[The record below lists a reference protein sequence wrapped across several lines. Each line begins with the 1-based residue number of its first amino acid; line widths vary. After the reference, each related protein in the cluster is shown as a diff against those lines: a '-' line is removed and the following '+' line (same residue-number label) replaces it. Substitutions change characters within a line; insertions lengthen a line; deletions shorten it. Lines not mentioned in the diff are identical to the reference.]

1 MTTMTDKV
9 APWDNI
15 RKPDADYNVRLVSG
29 GGLVPLYWGRDSDGR
44 CLFIVELEGDNTAL
58 FRQSDIAVNGIGI
71 DLRLLDSIHSQ
82 VLVLTLE
89 QHVDRDLFFG
99 LCQTLINSLQNA
111 AGRSE
116 ALILALAHLRRW
128 KVFLAGRKARILSP
142 AEVRGLFGELQF
154 LRFLYQQLPVM
165 TAIEAWCGPN
175 GGHQDFISGDTAVE
189 TKTISGRERNTV
201 RISSE
206 DQLES
211 SCNNLFL
218 TIFRLVES
226 EESSRARSLNDA
238 VRLVESEL
246 TDPSVLEEFWN
257 RLGASGYT
265 DIKHYDAPKFIVA
278 GQRLFTVSDSFPRL
292 IRSRL
297 PTGITKVSYD
307 IQLEDIETFECPLE
321 QIWRK

>member
-1 MTTMTDKV
+1 MTAST

-15 RKPDADYNVRLVSG
+15 GKPEADYNVRLVSG
-29 GGLVPLYWGRDSDGR
+29 DGPVPLYWGRDRDGR

-58 FRQSDIAVNGIGI
+58 FKKSDIAVNGIGI
-71 DLRLLDSIHSQ
+71 DLRLLDAMRSQ
-82 VLVLTLE
+82 ALVLTLE

-111 AGRSE
+111 GGRPE
-116 ALILALAHLRRW
+116 ALVLALAHLKRW
-128 KVFLAGRKARILSP
+128 KIFLAGRKARMLTP
-142 AEVRGLFGELQF
+142 AEVRGVFGELQL
-154 LRFLYQQLPVM
+154 LRSLYRQLPAM

-175 GGHQDFISGDTAVE
+175 GGHQDFIFGDTAVE

-211 SCNNLFL
+211 SCNYLFL

-226 EESSRARSLNDA
+226 EESSLALSLNDA

-246 TDPSVLEEFWN
+246 TDPPVLEEFWN

-265 DIKHYDAPKFIVA
+265 DIKHYDVPKFIVA
-278 GQRLFTVSDSFPRL
+278 GQRLFRVSDSFPRL

-307 IQLEDIETFECPLE
+307 IQLEDVETFECPLE
-321 QIWRK
+321 QILRK

>member
-1 MTTMTDKV
+1 MTTKKA

-15 RKPDADYNVRLVSG
+15 RRPEADYNVRLVSG
-29 GGLVPLYWGRDSDGR
+29 EGPISLYWGRDSEGR

-58 FRQSDIAVNGIGI
+58 FKKSDIAVNGIGI
-71 DLRLLDSIHSQ
+71 DLRLLDAMRSQ
-82 VLVLTLE
+82 ALVLTLE
-89 QHVDRDLFFG
+89 QPVDRDLFFG
-99 LCQTLINSLQNA
+99 LCQTLIKSLQNA
-111 AGRSE
+111 GARSE
-116 ALILALAHLRRW
+116 ALILALGHLRRW
-128 KVFLAGRKARILSP
+128 KVFLAGRKARVLTP

-154 LRFLYQQLPVM
+154 LRLLYQQLPVM

-175 GGHQDFISGDTAVE
+175 GGHQDFIFGDTAAE

-211 SCNNLFL
+211 TCGNLFL
-218 TIFRLVES
+218 AIFRLVES
-226 EESSRARSLNDA
+226 EESSRALSLNDA

-246 TDPSVLEEFWN
+246 SDPSALEEFWN

-265 DIKHYDAPKFIVA
+265 DIKQYDAPKFIVA
-278 GQRLFTVSDSFPRL
+278 GQRLFRVDDSFPRL

-297 PTGITKVSYD
+297 PSGITKVSYD
-307 IQLEDIETFECPLE
+307 IQLEDVESFECPAE
-321 QIWRK
+321 QIWRQ

>member
-1 MTTMTDKV
+1 MTAST

-15 RKPDADYNVRLVSG
+15 GKPEADYNVRLVSG
-29 GGLVPLYWGRDSDGR
+29 DGPVPLYWGRDRDGR

-58 FRQSDIAVNGIGI
+58 FKKSDIAVNGIGI
-71 DLRLLDSIHSQ
+71 DLRLLDAMRSQ
-82 VLVLTLE
+82 ALVLTLE

-111 AGRSE
+111 GGRPE
-116 ALILALAHLRRW
+116 ALVLALAHLKRW
-128 KVFLAGRKARILSP
+128 KIFLAGRKARMLTP
-142 AEVRGLFGELQF
+142 AEVRGVFGELQL
-154 LRFLYQQLPVM
+154 LRSLYRQLPAM

-175 GGHQDFISGDTAVE
+175 GGHQDFIFGDTAVE

-211 SCNNLFL
+211 SCNYLFL

-226 EESSRARSLNDA
+226 EESSLALSLNDA

-246 TDPSVLEEFWN
+246 TDPPVLEEFWN

-265 DIKHYDAPKFIVA
+265 DIKHYDVPKFIVA
-278 GQRLFTVSDSFPRL
+278 GQRLFRVSDSFPRL

-307 IQLEDIETFECPLE
+307 IQLEDVETFECPLE